1 MSPRKTID
9 VSDLRPGPL
18 RVRSAEAPGVA
29 RSKSS
34 AEGLK
39 KLAEATAERALAS
52 ERRRQ
57 S

>member
-1 MSPRKTID
+1 MSPRKNID
-9 VSDLRPGPL
+9 VSDLRPGRL
-18 RVRSAEAPGVA
+18 HVRSAEASGVA

-52 ERRRQ
+52 QRRRH